1 MINCY
6 AKEKLDK
13 RNTQM
18 IKTIFQNLENA
29 NVEIHKHFN
38 SLPRYT
44 YKGNGQFSATPPNK
58 SGIYIMFEDGE
69 KIGNLDR
76 IVRVGKAEQPLLTRL
91 TQHFINEDKD
101 HSIFRK
107 HVGRALLQ
115 KGNYS
120 QVDINNWNIKG
131 IKCPQIEKK
140 VTVELKRFSFCCI
153 EDFSNIEEIKNLEQT
168 LIETLSMYNRLYKK
182 QTGKDIFSE
191 NWLGQDCTNDKVRT
205 SGLWN
210 DEHVRNWKK

>member
-1 MINCY
+1 
-6 AKEKLDK
+6 
-13 RNTQM
+13 M

-44 YKGNGQFSATPPNK
+44 YKGNGQFSISPPSK
-58 SGIYIMFEDGE
+58 GGIYVMFEDGE

-76 IVRVGKAEQPLLTRL
+76 IVRVGKAEESLLTRL

-101 HSIFRK
+101 YSIFRK

-120 QVDINNWNIKG
+120 QVDINNWNKKG

-140 VTVELKRFSFCCI
+140 VTEELKRFSFCCT
-153 EDFSNIEEIKNLEQT
+153 DVFSNIEEIKNLEQT
-168 LIETLSMYNRLYKK
+168 LIETLSMYNRLHKK
-182 QTGKDIFSE
+182 QTGKDVFSK
-191 NWLGQDCTNDKVRT
+191 NWLGQDCTNDKVKT